1 MILLVENCAL
11 YHKVIIH
18 DVGSRVIL
26 YSPKDYLQI
35 QNEYILYPQ
44 LVDLLTDSEVTL
56 VKEELATLVKLGTL
70 L

>member
-18 DVGSRVIL
+18 DKGGRVIL

-35 QNEYILYPQ
+35 QNEYILYAQ
-44 LVDLLTDSEVTL
+44 LVDLLTGGEVNL
-56 VKEELATLVKLGTL
+56 IKEELATLVKLGTL